1 MNDRGESTKPADVAV
16 TAGGAQQASAQG
28 LDAARAQLLTRLALG
43 FVIAGA
49 EQLSQRLR
57 DAGSDI
63 EAVPE
68 VHMQEPETY
77 DDTAF
82 DLLRYLAIGAVMR
95 GERKVVRSIYGGF
108 RRSFR
113 ATGWLVGKLDTATDN
128 RLARPF
134 RRPFEARV
142 KRLERSLDTYV
153 REGRIE
159 ERQSRVL
166 ATDTVE
172 EITGDVVDWIA
183 HSPDVN
189 QMVRDVIGGQGVG
202 LAELA
207 RDNARQATVT
217 GDDALENIF
226 RRILRMTPRDQLS
239 PSPLA
244 GQPQTM
250 YAPVT
255 QLQAVGDDE

>member
-1 MNDRGESTKPADVAV
+1 MNDRGESTEPADVTV
-16 TAGGAQQASAQG
+16 TAGGAQQASPQE

-43 FVIAGA
+43 FVIVGA

-57 DAGSDI
+57 DVQSDD
-63 EAVPE
+63 EAISE
-68 VHMQEPETY
+68 ILIQEPETY

-142 KRLERSLDTYV
+142 KRLEQTLDTYV

-159 ERQSRVL
+159 ERRSREL

-189 QMVRDVIGGQGVG
+189 QMARDVIGGQGVG
-202 LAELA
+202 LAEVA
-207 RDNARQATVT
+207 QDNARQATVT
-217 GDDALENIF
+217 GDDALENII
-226 RRILRMTPRDQLS
+226 RRILRKSPRDQLP

-250 YAPVT
+250 YAPET